1 MAEVSPT
8 TPLSPPHA
16 PNPIPPITRT
26 IPKLISPNE
35 VKSCG
40 LCKKSF
46 YFFRSKHNCRNCG
59 FVFCAACSSRKFKL
73 PKFGYLTDVRVCL
86 YCIKYLEISV
96 KSAFELSHMPVRI
109 LNDYLQAYN
118 IQTNYALEK
127 TDLVKLI
134 YETQLNDS
142 HESFFRSNCPGS
154 TSQTNSAESV
164 NLSNPANAT
173 NTNRR
178 NSRDTTSGNHSRQRS
193 NSVPAQNSSSQ
204 TRPRPRTQSTA
215 PSNLQPNTFP
225 EEFFQQFAAQLS
237 QTINEATRQNQ
248 SSYSASAPTSPQ
260 QPASFPQPKPT
271 DSPPSIETVVKD
283 KLDVTKFSPK
293 LLISILKD
301 NHVDVKNVLEKTE
314 LLSKNPTPPQEPTK
328 TYVKSVSPH
337 PSTAS
342 S

>member
-1 MAEVSPT
+1 
-8 TPLSPPHA
+8 
-16 PNPIPPITRT
+16 
-26 IPKLISPNE
+26 
-35 VKSCG
+35 
-40 LCKKSF
+40 
-46 YFFRSKHNCRNCG
+46 
-59 FVFCAACSSRKFKL
+59 
-73 PKFGYLTDVRVCL
+73 
-86 YCIKYLEISV
+86 
-96 KSAFELSHMPVRI
+96 MPVRI

-164 NLSNPANAT
+164 NLSNPANPT

-193 NSVPAQNSSSQ
+193 NSVPPQNSSSQ

-314 LLSKNPTPPQEPTK
+314 LLSKVQRLIDNYKADHESNATSGTNENICK
-328 TYVKSVSPH
+328 ICFSSPINCVILECGH
-337 PSTAS
+337 LAVCMDCGKELLKRHGECPFCRGIISRVVHTFRV
-342 S
+342 